1 LRRSCR
7 GFFAGGRTFF
17 RGLFRDKGIEI
28 GFLRRE
34 DGKDPQGRQSRERF
48 DMARVDDYK
57 KAAEIARSALK
68 EANPKRVADRAGGRF
83 EGAQGQD
90 PCLVIRFLNRQ
101 VKVCWPEV
109 LPVYEQTGEELPIQQ
124 QVLLLHF
131 LEGSGPGAPSGEWVA
146 YQEIPDGKFYLDP
159 FLRRAKNP
167 MVQTFGEQPE
177 RLVTLAAKV
186 YGGKPAG
193 EGDASIIVDALPGV
207 PVLLILWQGDDE
219 FPPEGNILFDRS
231 IIGALSA
238 EDIAWLC
245 GMIIYPLVGMARQA

>member
-1 LRRSCR
+1 
-7 GFFAGGRTFF
+7 
-17 RGLFRDKGIEI
+17 
-28 GFLRRE
+28 
-34 DGKDPQGRQSRERF
+34 
-48 DMARVDDYK
+48 MARVDDYK
-57 KAAEIARSALK
+57 KAAEIARNALK
-68 EANPKRVADRAGGRF
+68 EMNPKRVADRTGGRIEWG
-83 EGAQGQD
+83 EGHD
-90 PCLVIRFLNRQ
+90 PCLSIHFLNRS

-109 LPVYEQTGEELPIQQ
+109 LPVFEETGEELPIQQ

-131 LEGSGPGAPSGEWVA
+131 LEGTGPGAPSGEWVA

-177 RLVTLAAKV
+177 LLVTLAEKA
-186 YGGKPAG
+186 YNGKRAE
-193 EGDASIIVDALPGV
+193 EGDASVIVEALPGL